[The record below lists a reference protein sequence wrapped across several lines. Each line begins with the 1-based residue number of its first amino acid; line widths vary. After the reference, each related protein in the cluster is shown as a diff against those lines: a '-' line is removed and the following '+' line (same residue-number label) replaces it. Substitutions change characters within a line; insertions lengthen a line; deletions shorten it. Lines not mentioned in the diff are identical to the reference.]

1 MSLTI
6 SDLPHKEQTLFRS
19 ALKLYEVRQYKK
31 GLKTCDLILKTFPNH
46 GETLAVK
53 GMFLSNMERK
63 EEAYEHIKRGIE
75 INPNSSISWHVS
87 GIVNRGD
94 QKYEEALE
102 CYEKAAKVDSENVHI
117 LRDLSQLQIH
127 FRQYEKLVVTRTKLA
142 KLNPLHTVFWLGLAI
157 VHQMLGRYDLALK
170 AITSH
175 EGNLKHDT
183 TLLKNEISEVLM
195 YKNWLMELNGDYQQ
209 ALENLKEIRLRIT
222 DITAWKEQKANLLL
236 KVERREAAAM
246 AYQELIERNPDNNAY
261 VRGYLACNGLDMAC
275 ADDKDTVLE
284 VIDSLQQQFPSS
296 NTLKFLPLT
305 FCEGDSFI
313 SAAETLAKHALRK
326 GIPSLFTSFK
336 TLYANEAKG
345 AALGR
350 LMEGYATQLRDTSR
364 FSDSTDDEPATASM
378 WSTFYMAQHAD
389 YYGDYERALQ
399 LIEDAIRAAPDTVE
413 LYMVKAKILKHA
425 GDVSGA
431 RNTMDF
437 ARQMD
442 LKDRFVNSKTVK
454 YMLRNNDVEEAEKM
468 MVMFVRDDAA
478 HKIQEIVDMQA
489 IWYMHERG
497 DAYRRLGDIGRA
509 LKQYHQVQF
518 CFDSYQRVQF
528 DFHSYSL
535 RKATVRS
542 YVDILQ
548 WEDQVYSHNTFVDA
562 AHAAID
568 CYVDLHDRKLA
579 GAPFAAI
586 TDEGESR
593 PLTRNGSA
601 KQGQHNLSAGVGE
614 AKPAEVDKD
623 PSGATHVD
631 AEDFMAEALKFVER
645 LEGAVGGQ
653 AQTHLSSF
661 EVHLR
666 MQKYFLALKAINA
679 LKAIDEQHPSLVPMV
694 VRMIADMDSNESF
707 AAPMK
712 AALKGQL
719 AKSFGEVSI
728 EASIEAH
735 QNSLLFALAGAKG
748 LLALGGEANVASCRR
763 VLVKAASP
771 AYGETRTLDN
781 LLAAK
786 AFLEKSGA
794 SEAELSDFGA
804 SAKLVFPLATC
815 F

>member
-6 SDLPHKEQTLFRS
+6 SELPHKEQTLFRS
-19 ALKLYEVRQYKK
+19 ALLYEVRQYKR
-31 GLKTCDLILKTFPNH
+31 GLKTCDQILKRVPNH
-46 GETLAVK
+46 GETLAVR

-75 INPNSSISWHVS
+75 INPNSSISWHVY

-94 QKYEEALE
+94 QKYEEAAK
-102 CYEKAAKVDSENVHI
+102 CYEKAAKVDSENAHI

-127 FRQYEKLVVTRTKLA
+127 LRQYEKLVETRTKLV
-142 KLNPLHTVFWLGLAI
+142 KLNPLLTAFWLGLA
-157 VHQMLGRYDLALK
+157 VAHQMLGRYDLALK

-175 EGNLKHDT
+175 EDNLKHDT
-183 TLLKNEISEVLM
+183 NMLKNEISEILM
-195 YKNWLMELNGDYQQ
+195 YKNWLMELKGDHQL

-236 KVERREAAAM
+236 KVERREAAAT
-246 AYQELIERNPDNNAY
+246 AYQELIERNPDNNDY

-275 ADDKDTVLE
+275 ADDKDAVLE
-284 VIDSLQQQFPSS
+284 VIGSLQQQFPFS

-305 FCEGDSFI
+305 FCKGDSFV

-326 GIPSLFTSFK
+326 GIPSLFTSMK
-336 TLYANEAKG
+336 MLYANEAKG

-350 LMEGYATQLRDTSR
+350 LMEGYATQLRDTNR

-378 WSTFYMAQHAD
+378 WSTFYLAQHAD

-399 LIEDAIRAAPDTVE
+399 LIEDAIRASSDTVE

-425 GDVSGA
+425 GDVCGA

-468 MVMFVRDDAA
+468 MIMFVRDDAA
-478 HKIQEIVDMQA
+478 HKVQEIVDMQA
-489 IWYMHERG
+489 IWYMRERG

-509 LKQYHQVQF
+509 LKQYHQVLF
-518 CFDSYQRVQF
+518 CFNSYHQVQF

-535 RKATVRS
+535 RKATMRG

-548 WEDQVYSHNTFVDA
+548 WEDQVYTHNTFVGA

-568 CYVDLHDRKLA
+568 CYIDLHDRKLA

-586 TDEGESR
+586 SDEGQSK
-593 PLTRNGSA
+593 PLTRNESA

-614 AKPAEVDKD
+614 VKQAEVDKD
-623 PSGATHVD
+623 PNGATYVD
-631 AEDFMAEALKFVER
+631 ADDYMAEALKFVER
-645 LEGAVGGQ
+645 LEGSVGQQ
-653 AQTHLSSF
+653 AKTHLSAF

-666 MQKYFLALKAINA
+666 MQKYFLALKAINSI
-679 LKAIDEQHPSLVPMV
+679 KAIDEQHPSLASMV
-694 VRMIADMDSNESF
+694 VRMIADMDTNESF

-719 AKSFGEVSI
+719 TKSFGEVSI
-728 EASIEAH
+728 EASIDAH
-735 QNSLLFALAGAKG
+735 PNSLPFALAGAKG
-748 LLALGGEANVASCRR
+748 LLTLGGDANVASSKC
-763 VLVKAASP
+763 VLLKATSS

-786 AFLEKSGA
+786 TLLEQSGA
-794 SEAELSDFGA
+794 SEAEMSDFAAG
-804 SAKLVFPLATC
+804 AKLVFPLATC